1 MVNFSQ
7 HLRPAVLRRFAA
19 QKGIM
24 NMRKP
29 LCLLLAVCVLCG
41 AMLLPG
47 CGSGRSGEAK
57 TVKDCA
63 IIHEPEF
70 GGVYITK
77 TIDEF
82 NDLGY
87 HYGDSVNIRFSNGY
101 ELLNQPYYSGYYTEN
116 GESLLVAYPGYD
128 YIKACI
134 NNGED
139 LWEVAGLSE
148 GDTAEIELSA
158 YAVYLDIQMARDIH
172 YTDVNE
178 DYESDVVFSNFRS
191 VSVTGIAPHCLYRG
205 ASPCDN
211 QHNRAEYVNT
221 LIDVA
226 GVKCILDLADDDAKI
241 QGYLENA
248 ELKVPAFRD
257 LYAAGKVIPLA
268 LNTNFTSEGFRA
280 KLADGLIQMSQ
291 QPGPYYVHC
300 TEGKDRTGFVCL
312 LLEALCGASYDEI
325 RKDYMTTYDNYYGIT
340 EQSDPARY
348 KTIVDH
354 VLNPMVNLFAGEKA
368 LETADLKSG
377 AEQYL
382 ADCGMTADQIE
393 ALRAALSE

>member
-1 MVNFSQ
+1 
-7 HLRPAVLRRFAA
+7 
-19 QKGIM
+19 
-24 NMRKP
+24 
-29 LCLLLAVCVLCG
+29 
-41 AMLLPG
+41 
-47 CGSGRSGEAK
+47 
-57 TVKDCA
+57 
-63 IIHEPEF
+63 
-70 GGVYITK
+70 
-77 TIDEF
+77 
-82 NDLGY
+82 
-87 HYGDSVNIRFSNGY
+87 
-101 ELLNQPYYSGYYTEN
+101 
-116 GESLLVAYPGYD
+116 
-128 YIKACI
+128 
-134 NNGED
+134 
-139 LWEVAGLSE
+139 
-148 GDTAEIELSA
+148 
-158 YAVYLDIQMARDIH
+158 MAREIH

-191 VSVTGIAPHCLYRG
+191 VSATGIAPHCLYRG

-248 ELKVPAFRD
+248 ELKVPAFRE

-268 LNTNFTSEGFRA
+268 LNTNFTSEGFRF
-280 KLADGLIQMSQ
+280 KLADGLVRLSQ

-340 EQSDPARY
+340 EQTDPARY

-382 ADCGMTADQIE
+382 TDCGMTADQIE
-393 ALRAALSE
+393 ALRAALSV